1 MKQPF
6 INSPATGVTAF
17 YVSSDD
23 YIKIVPEFGT
33 GNTIAGVSDV
43 QVWCGLSGI
52 NGSSRMNVFSVDPEI
67 GCVVLDK
74 NPDIGSSLTISYAS
88 SSIPSLDIEDSRKR
102 SESSINQR
110 LSLCYNL
117 PLNPVPSMIEN
128 MATRLASAFL
138 LMRAYGTGSQD
149 TASDGYK
156 LYEQLMG
163 NGDNIGEISLIC
175 SANYQIVDD
184 SGNIIPRNDDGA
196 NDQSNTYISG
206 GRTRGRLYDITEE
219 PFRFKPYQQDVNTD
233 QPGSY
238 SSDIQRTQ
246 G

>member
-6 INSPATGVTAF
+6 LNSPATGVTAF

-52 NGSSRMNVFSVDPEI
+52 NGSSRMNVVSIDPEI
-67 GCVVLDK
+67 GCIVLGK
-74 NPDIGSSLTISYAS
+74 NPDVGSSVTVSYAS
-88 SSIPSLDIEDSRKR
+88 SSIPSLDIENSRKR
-102 SESSINQR
+102 AESSVNQR
-110 LSLCYNL
+110 LSLCYDL
-117 PLNPVPSMIEN
+117 PLSPVPSMIEN

-138 LMRAYGTGSQD
+138 LMRGYGTGSQD

-163 NGDNIGEISLIC
+163 SGENIGEIGLIC

-184 SGNIIPRNDDGA
+184 NGNIIPRNDDGV
-196 NDQSNTYISG
+196 NSQDNTFVSG

-219 PFRFKPYQQDVNTD
+219 NFRFKPYQQDVNTE
-233 QPGSY
+233 QPGTY
-238 SSDIQRTQ
+238 NSDYQKTQ